1 MSDASDPDDIESI
14 REPKKE
20 ELLSRAGSPDEPI
33 HVEDTAHFEESI
45 ADHRAVL
52 VDFYADWRGPC
63 KMLEPVVG
71 LVTTTDAFE
80 VIAGELEDPMDV
92 AAEDRQAGV
101 PPDGEQL
108 YAPAATA
115 RICLPPWSTW
125 PLRGCS
131 RPRSWASTS
140 TGGRSRWSWR

>member
-1 MSDASDPDDIESI
+1 LFRVRRTSGARVGYREETAGLHFPDRAREGTSDASDPDDIESI

-33 HVEDTAHFEESI
+33 HVEDTAHFEELI

-80 VIAGELEDPMDV
+80 AIAGELEDPMDV
-92 AAEDRQAGV
+92 AAED
-101 PPDGEQL
+101 
-108 YAPAATA
+108 
-115 RICLPPWSTW
+115 
-125 PLRGCS
+125 
-131 RPRSWASTS
+131 
-140 TGGRSRWSWR
+140 